1 MKLLV
6 IVHIAVTW
14 YLIGLIWTV
23 QMVQYPLFSK
33 VDAENFITFAGL
45 HAERITM
52 IVMFPMFIELGTAL
66 LLLLAPPKNF
76 PVVVLVLGLIL
87 LGVIWFSTVA
97 LQIPLHNQLTEGFN
111 EQAIRRLNTTN
122 WIRTIAWSL
131 RGVITLLLLWNLVT
145 P

>member
-23 QMVQYPLFSK
+23 QIVQYPLFDR
-33 VDAENFITFAGL
+33 VGTTNFMTFAGL

-52 IVMFPMFIELGTAL
+52 IVMFPMFIELGTAIL
-66 LLLLAPPKNF
+66 LLLSPPDDF
-76 PVVVLVLGLIL
+76 PMVLLVLGLAL
-87 LGVIWFSTVA
+87 LGVVWFSTIA
-97 LQIPLHNQLTEGFN
+97 LQIPLHNQLAEGFN
-111 EQAIRRLNTTN
+111 EQAVKRLVATN
-122 WIRTIAWSL
+122 WLRTIAWTL
-131 RGVITLLLLWNLVT
+131 RGFITLILLWQLIN

>member
-23 QMVQYPLFSK
+23 QMVQYPLFGR
-33 VDAENFITFAGL
+33 VGTENFITFAGL

-52 IVMFPMFIELGTAL
+52 IVMFPMFIELGTAIL
-66 LLLLAPPKNF
+66 LILAPPKGF
-76 PVVVLVLGLIL
+76 PILLLVLGLAL
-87 LGVIWFSTVA
+87 VGVIWLSTVA
-97 LQIPLHNQLTEGFN
+97 LQIPLHNSLAEQFN
-111 EQAIRRLNTTN
+111 EQAIRRLNATN
-122 WIRTIAWSL
+122 WIRTIAWTL
-131 RGVITLLLLWNLVT
+131 RGIITLLLLWTVIN